1 MIEEKETQLKQYF
14 ELSKAIL
21 HALHRGEEEKVPGLI
36 EQREVCISTIN
47 KLDAQ
52 AGIVL
57 MNEII
62 QVQLTELTALEKEIQ
77 NQMQQTMKQLSKR
90 VRYAQNEQ
98 YLRSQYEDR
107 VTVSKGVFYDSK
119 K

>member
-21 HALHRGEEEKVPGLI
+21 SALHQGEEEKVPVLI
-36 EQREVCISTIN
+36 EQREACISSIN
-47 KLDAQ
+47 KLDTQ
-52 AGIVL
+52 AGMIL
-57 MNEII
+57 INEII
-62 QVQLTELTALEKEIQ
+62 QAQLTELTTLEKEIH
-77 NQMQQTMKQLSKR
+77 NHMQQTMKKLSNR
-90 VRYAQNEQ
+90 VRSAQNEQ
-98 YLRSQYEDR
+98 YIRSQYEDQ

>member
-1 MIEEKETQLKQYF
+1 MLGEKETQLKQYF

-21 HALHRGEEEKVPGLI
+21 NALHQGEEEKVPVLL
-36 EQREVCISTIN
+36 ERREVCISSIN
-47 KLDAQ
+47 KVDAE
-52 AGIVL
+52 AGGIL
-57 MNEII
+57 MNEFI
-62 QVQLTELTALEKEIQ
+62 QVQLTEISTLEKEIQ
-77 NQMQQTMKQLSKR
+77 NQMQQVMKKLSNR

-107 VTVSKGVFYDSK
+107 VAVSKGVFYDSK

>member
-1 MIEEKETQLKQYF
+1 MIEEKESLLEQYF
-14 ELSKAIL
+14 EISKAIL
-21 HALHRGEEEKVPGLI
+21 NALHQGEEEKVPVLI
-36 EQREVCISTIN
+36 EQREGCISTIN
-47 KLDAQ
+47 KLDVE
-52 AGIVL
+52 AGMVL

-62 QVQLTELTALEKEIQ
+62 HVQLTELTILEKEIQ
-77 NQMQQTMKQLSKR
+77 NQLQQTMKKLSMR

-107 VTVSKGVFYDSK
+107 VKVSKGVFYDSK

>member
-14 ELSKAIL
+14 GLSKAIL
-21 HALHRGEEEKVPGLI
+21 SALHQGEEVKVPGLI
-36 EQREVCISTIN
+36 QQREACISTIN
-47 KLDAQ
+47 KLDNQ
-52 AGIVL
+52 AGKIL
-57 MNEII
+57 INENI
-62 QVQLTELTALEKEIQ
+62 QVQLIGLAALEKEIQ
-77 NQMQQTMKQLSKR
+77 NQMQQTMKRLSNR

-98 YLRSQYEDR
+98 YLRSQYEER